1 MNDTLQKL
9 FQNRDWMEKLT
20 ACRSEAEMQ
29 ALLQAAGVQIS
40 PEELAAALQ
49 AAGGSWA
56 EGELNESELGRVA
69 GGYSNEVHFDFGQG
83 EGELAEVH
91 DMLERMNG
99 LAAQAAAGN
108 GPLPTPEDERAK
120 IEQLLYQQQELLGA
134 SRTGA
139 VEVLPVTK

>member
-9 FQNRDWMEKLT
+9 FQNREWMEKLA

-40 PEELAAALQ
+40 LEELAAALQ
-49 AAGGSWA
+49 TVGGSQT
-56 EGELNESELGRVA
+56 EGELNDDELGRVA
-69 GGYSNEVHFDFGQG
+69 GGYSDEVNFDFGQG

-91 DMLERMNG
+91 DILERMNR

-108 GPLPTPEDERAK
+108 GTLPTPADERAK
-120 IEQLLYQQQELLGA
+120 IEQLLRQQQELRDT

-139 VEVLPVTK
+139 VEVLPVS

>member
-9 FQNRDWMEKLT
+9 FQNREWMEKLA

-40 PEELAAALQ
+40 LEELAAALQ
-49 AAGGSWA
+49 TVGGSQT
-56 EGELNESELGRVA
+56 EGELNDDELGRVA
-69 GGYSNEVHFDFGQG
+69 GGYSDEVHFDFGQG

-91 DMLERMNG
+91 DILERMNR

-108 GPLPTPEDERAK
+108 GTLPTPADELAK
-120 IEQLLYQQQELLGA
+120 REQLLRQQQELRDA

-139 VEVLPVTK
+139 VEVLPVP